1 MRDIDNT
8 LNLAFQ
14 ITTCTGLHFNSKG
27 KNLPYEGRERS
38 SKQPR
43 GTPPP
48 SSPSLKIF
56 TEKTIL

>member
-48 SSPSLKIF
+48 DLQNI
-56 TEKTIL
+56 